1 MGRTVHLL
9 KQKSKPNMQERK
21 RRKIQLMA
29 TPQQYKGAAE
39 ERKQDRGDADML
51 QAPSSS

>member
-1 MGRTVHLL
+1 
-9 KQKSKPNMQERK
+9 MQERK

-29 TPQQYKGAAE
+29 TPQQYKAAPE
-39 ERKQDRGDADML
+39 EQKQDRGDADMI